1 MAAAGQR
8 RRPGQRAHGGGK
20 LPNQVDRLARWVLL
34 RVTHAH
40 TVPLPACR
48 ACCLPPCLASLHLP
62 TPHCPAHGPLPHA
75 HNHTTKPTTTP
86 RTAGVYIE
94 SGPERDELTTALH
107 SEGYSPVYLDQKTC
121 DLHYN
126 GFCNS
131 VLWQLFHY
139 VPLNIGAP
147 AVWGWAFLGGGFQ
160 RGGGWGG
167 RPWGQPGGVAA
178 LPLRAP
184 AYRCG
189 SLRACFCCARG
200 GVRYLPSF
208 PLCARHFMSALAAAL
223 PACLALPALPPCR
236 QQAERDAHAAVPVGR
251 APAGQQDLCRQGRT
265 GRKGGRRREGK
276 GEGGAEGSTVAS
288 GSRARGAASI
298 VERQQAQGQQEGAGW
313 LAGHMRQQLSAWCRP
328 LIAPRARPARFP
340 VWPHPCRCGAAA
352 LPGRRHCVGAGG
364 WVHISMNPEMGGWA
378 HVLLLLPFFCGP

>member
-75 HNHTTKPTTTP
+75 HNHTTKPMTTP

-160 RGGGWGG
+160 RGGGWAG
-167 RPWGQPGGVAA
+167 
-178 LPLRAP
+178 
-184 AYRCG
+184 G
-189 SLRACFCCARG
+189 SLVVWQLCHY
-200 GVRYLPSF
+200 V
-208 PLCARHFMSALAAAL
+208 PLHIGAAACGRAFAAHVGVFATCPAFPSVQDTSCPPL
-223 PACLALPALPPCR
+223 LLPCPACL
-236 QQAERDAHAAVPVGR
+236 
-251 APAGQQDLCRQGRT
+251 
-265 GRKGGRRREGK
+265 
-276 GEGGAEGSTVAS
+276 S
-288 GSRARGAASI
+288 GSAYPAPLQTAS
-298 VERQQAQGQQEGAGW
+298 
-313 LAGHMRQQLSAWCRP
+313 
-328 LIAPRARPARFP
+328 
-340 VWPHPCRCGAAA
+340 
-352 LPGRRHCVGAGG
+352 
-364 WVHISMNPEMGGWA
+364 
-378 HVLLLLPFFCGP
+378 